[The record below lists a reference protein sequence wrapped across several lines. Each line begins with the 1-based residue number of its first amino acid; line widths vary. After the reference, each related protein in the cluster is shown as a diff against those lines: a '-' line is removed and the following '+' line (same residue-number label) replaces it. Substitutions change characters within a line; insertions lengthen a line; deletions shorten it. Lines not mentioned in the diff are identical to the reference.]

1 MTCGAESP
9 AAEATVDA
17 LLRTE
22 GASDPDDMA
31 AVVGLTCPRCSAR
44 GTIVL
49 AYGPAA
55 SAEDTDVL
63 VALPDPPPEHEYG
76 K

>member
-1 MTCGAESP
+1 MSCGGES
-9 AAEATVDA
+9 AAGEASVDA

-22 GASDPDDMA
+22 GASDPDDMT
-31 AVVGLTCPRCSAR
+31 AVVGVTCPRCSAR
-44 GTIVL
+44 GTLVL
-49 AYGPAA
+49 GYGPTA
-55 SAEDTDVL
+55 SVEDTDVL